1 MKDHL
6 CEPCASHYS
15 EVKEALDRLAIPFK
29 EDGRLVRGLDYY
41 TRTAFEYVA
50 TDLEAAQ
57 NAVGGGGRYDGLAE
71 TIGGRR
77 APGVG
82 FALGV
87 DRIVLASRLEPG
99 SSVDVYLVSESGP
112 EEALVAASVL
122 RRAGLRVDFDTE
134 GRSVKAQF
142 RAAVRSAEAVVVLKQ
157 VGEEVEVRFGGER
170 AGTPL
175 DGVAGWLQGRLR

>member
-1 MKDHL
+1 
-6 CEPCASHYS
+6 
-15 EVKEALDRLAIPFK
+15 
-29 EDGRLVRGLDYY
+29 
-41 TRTAFEYVA
+41 
-50 TDLEAAQ
+50 
-57 NAVGGGGRYDGLAE
+57 
-71 TIGGRR
+71 
-77 APGVG
+77 
-82 FALGV
+82 
-87 DRIVLASRLEPG
+87 
-99 SSVDVYLVSESGP
+99 VYLVSESGP

-170 AGTPL
+170 AGIPL

>member
-1 MKDHL
+1 
-6 CEPCASHYS
+6 
-15 EVKEALDRLAIPFK
+15 
-29 EDGRLVRGLDYY
+29 VRGLDYY

-112 EEALVAASVL
+112 GEALVAASVL

-157 VGEEVEVRFGGER
+157 VGEDVEVRFGGER
-170 AGTPL
+170 AGIAL